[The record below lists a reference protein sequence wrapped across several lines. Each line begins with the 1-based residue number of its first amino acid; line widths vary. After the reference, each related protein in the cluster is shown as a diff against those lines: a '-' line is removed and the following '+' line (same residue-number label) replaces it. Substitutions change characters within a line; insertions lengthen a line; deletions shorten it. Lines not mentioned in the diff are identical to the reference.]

1 MVVDSLSQK
10 IGTCFPYDWA
20 NPSGMEEDVF
30 VRLVFEKGLFRD
42 ILQTVRYFGVERVES
57 IYKEMEAGLPR
68 LTRFAYSNI
77 KTGYENAQNRRAS

>member
-42 ILQTVRYFGVERVES
+42 ILQTVRYFGVERTEP
-57 IYKEMEAGLPR
+57 IFKTLEKTLPR
-68 LTRFAYSNI
+68 PTLRAYENI
-77 KTGYENAQNRRAS
+77 KVGMLNGQNRRTA